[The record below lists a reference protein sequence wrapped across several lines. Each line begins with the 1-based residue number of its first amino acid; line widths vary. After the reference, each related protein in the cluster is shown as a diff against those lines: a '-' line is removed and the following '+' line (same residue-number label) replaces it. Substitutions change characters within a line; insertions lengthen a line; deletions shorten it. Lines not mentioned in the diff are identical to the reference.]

1 MPGVDVPRES
11 VLSPLIALL
20 PLFVLRPPK
29 LAVSDAEMRGVCDGV
44 GAKDEYVESGAGV
57 VR

>member
-11 VLSPLIALL
+11 VLSPLIALF
-20 PLFVLRPPK
+20 PLLVLRPLK
-29 LAVSDAEMRGVCDGV
+29 LAVSDAETRGVCNGV
-44 GAKDEYVESGAGV
+44 GANDEFVDSGAGV